1 MDTGN
6 TGFLMRGSIYLPAA
20 AIFGAALLAASAG
33 SAETLDR
40 VPVPTRKPVIS
51 DKAVPIATNETTNA
65 IATVA
70 GPLSSDLKA
79 GLDALSNKQP
89 TAAIAV
95 RDAMAEGTLDR
106 HILTWAI
113 AVSGQRGVP
122 SFEIADAQ
130 RELQGWPGLKSLRA
144 NSERAL
150 YRENPP
156 AADVLAAF
164 GNTQPETTEGSL
176 ILARALVATGKA
188 DTAAK
193 NLRAIWQRDTLDK
206 DIETKILDE
215 FSSLLTADNHQR
227 RMVMLLYR
235 NRVEQA
241 ERFGDLGKAQ
251 SLYRAWAAV
260 SRGSDKA
267 TALIAAVDPAWRK
280 DPAYLFIQVEY
291 LRKQKK
297 YEEAAKL
304 LARMPKDKGALVNP
318 GEWWVEQRV
327 VSRGLL
333 DNGDFRGAYRIA
345 ASHLAT
351 EATDI
356 IDAEFHAGWYALR
369 GMEDPATAAR
379 HFRRILDV
387 SSRPLSAS
395 RAWYWLG
402 RSAEAGGPGDAN
414 EYFTNAARY
423 PGTFYGQLAA
433 ARLGRKTLNV
443 AYPAPTAD
451 DRSRFENREAVR
463 AITRLEG
470 TGHTWRA
477 DSIYRALADE
487 LTSPG
492 ELALLSARAEK
503 TGNHQL
509 SLQVGKIAF
518 GRGIDVAALA
528 FPVGVIPSSANIDG
542 SGKAL
547 AYAIARQE
555 SAFNPGAISTANARG
570 LLQLMPG
577 TAKGVASRY
586 GLAYSQDRLTSDAG
600 YNATLGAHY
609 LGEQISSFGGSYIL
623 TFIAYNAGPRR
634 VPEWLDRYGDP
645 RGKPIDEVVDWIE
658 RIPFQ
663 ETRNYVQRV
672 MENYQVY
679 KSRLGQKADIVEDL
693 RMGRQ

>member
-1 MDTGN
+1 
-6 TGFLMRGSIYLPAA
+6 MRGSIYLPAA
-20 AIFGAALLAASAG
+20 AIIGAALLAASAG

-40 VPVPTRKPVIS
+40 VPVPTRKPVLS
-51 DKAVPIATNETTNA
+51 DKVVPIATNETTNA
-65 IATVA
+65 IATAA

-156 AADVLAAF
+156 AADVLTAF
-164 GNTQPETTEGSL
+164 GNTQPEAIEGSL

-227 RMVMLLYR
+227 RMVTLLYR

-414 EYFTNAARY
+414 EYFANAARY

>member
-1 MDTGN
+1 M
-6 TGFLMRGSIYLPAA
+6 
-20 AIFGAALLAASAG
+20 
-33 SAETLDR
+33 
-40 VPVPTRKPVIS
+40 PVPGSKPAIS
-51 DKAVPIATNETTNA
+51 DKAGRVSSKDITGA
-65 IATVA
+65 IPATVSPIQ
-70 GPLSSDLKA
+70 GDLKL
-79 GLDALSNKQP
+79 GLDALSNKDP
-89 TAAIAV
+89 VKAISV
-95 RDAMAEGTLDR
+95 RNGMRDGTLDR

-156 AADVLAAF
+156 AADILAAF
-164 GNTQPETTEGSL
+164 GQTQPETTEGT
-176 ILARALVATGKA
+176 IVIARALVAEGQN
-188 DTAAK
+188 AAAATR
-193 NLRAIWQRDTLDK
+193 LRALWFKQGLDK
-206 DIETKILDE
+206 DVETQILTE
-215 FSSLLTADNHQR
+215 FSGLLTVTDHRR
-227 RMVMLLYR
+227 RMTMLLYR

-241 ERFGDLGKAQ
+241 ERFSELGKAQ

-260 SRGSDKA
+260 SRGA
-267 TALIAAVDPAWRK
+267 ANAPALISAVDPSWHK
-280 DPAYLFIQVEY
+280 DPAYLFIRIES
-291 LRKQKK
+291 LRKQEK
-297 YEEAAKL
+297 YAEAAKL
-304 LARMPKDKGALVNP
+304 LAAMPRDQDALVNP
-318 GEWWVEQRV
+318 GEWWTEQRII
-327 VSRGLL
+327 SRGLL
-333 DNGDFRGAYRIA
+333 DMGDFRAAYRVA
-345 ASHLAT
+345 ANHQAT

-356 IDAEFHAGWYALR
+356 VDAEFHAGWYALR
-369 GMEDPATAAR
+369 GMEDPAAASR

-387 SSRPLSAS
+387 STRPLSAS

-402 RSAEAGGPGDAN
+402 RSAEAGGPGNAKD
-414 EYFTNAARY
+414 YFANAAKF

-433 ARLGRKTLNV
+433 ARLGRKALNV
-443 AYPAPTAD
+443 AYPAPSSE
-451 DRSRFENREAVR
+451 DRGRFEGREAVR
-463 AITRLEG
+463 AIARLEAA
-470 TGHTWRA
+470 GHGWRA
-477 DSIYRALADE
+477 DSIYRALAEE

-492 ELALLSARAEK
+492 ELAILSARAEK
-503 TGNHQL
+503 TRNHQL
-509 SLQVGKIAF
+509 SLQIGKTAF

-528 FPVGVIPSSANIDG
+528 FPVGVIPPTANIGG

-555 SAFNPGAISTANARG
+555 SAFNPAAVSTANARG
-570 LLQLMPG
+570 LLQLLPG

-586 GLAYSQDRLTSDAG
+586 GLAYSKDRLTSDAG

-609 LGEQISSFGGSYIL
+609 LGEQINSFGGSYIL

-634 VPEWLDRYGDP
+634 VPDWLSRYGDP

-679 KSRLGQKADIVEDL
+679 KVRLGQSADIVEDL
-693 RMGRQ
+693 RMGRSPS

>member
-1 MDTGN
+1 
-6 TGFLMRGSIYLPAA
+6 MRGTIYLPVA
-20 AIFGAALLAASAG
+20 AIVGAVLLAAPAG
-33 SAETLDR
+33 NAEALDR
-40 VPVPTRKPVIS
+40 VPLPTRKPEFSNRAAPV
-51 DKAVPIATNETTNA
+51 ATSETTNA
-65 IATVA
+65 IAATAAPV
-70 GPLSSDLKA
+70 SSALKT

-89 TAAIAV
+89 AVAIAV
-95 RDAMAEGTLDR
+95 RDAMDAGALDR

-150 YRENPP
+150 YRENPA

-164 GNTQPETTEGSL
+164 GNTQPETTEGAL
-176 ILARALVATGKA
+176 VLARALVASGKA
-188 DTAAK
+188 ETAAK
-193 NLRAIWQRDTLDK
+193 NLRAIWQRDTLDQ

-215 FSSLLTADNHQR
+215 FSSLLATENHQR

-241 ERFGDLGKAQ
+241 ERFGELGKAQ

-260 SRGSDKA
+260 SRGNDKA
-267 TALIAAVDPAWRK
+267 PALIAAVDPTWRK
-280 DPAYLFIQVEY
+280 DPAYLFIQIEY

-304 LARMPKDKGALVNP
+304 LARMPKDKGSLVNP

-333 DNGDFRGAYRIA
+333 DGGDFRSAYRIA

-351 EATDI
+351 EPTDI

-379 HFRRILDV
+379 HFHRILDV

-402 RSAEAGGPGDAN
+402 RSAEAGAPGDAG
-414 EYFTNAARY
+414 EYFANAARY

-443 AYPAPTAD
+443 AYPAPTAE
-451 DRSRFENREAVR
+451 DRSRFDNREAVR
-463 AITRLEG
+463 AIARLEG
-470 TGHTWRA
+470 TGHAWRA

-693 RMGRQ
+693 RMGRR